1 MNYTHAQK
9 TPLSIAITAAIL
21 MSGNVYASDPA
32 VNNDAVNIKDL
43 DQEIF
48 NVNQVLTTNVS
59 NSRNQCGNY

>member
-1 MNYTHAQK
+1 MLYQQCLPSYTIGKKLKWITHNAQK

-48 NVNQVLTTNVS
+48 
-59 NSRNQCGNY
+59 